1 MSKASAKQR
10 YTQLKEWLLTYK
22 KPPKTPSKKARYKAK
37 Q

>member
-22 KPPKTPSKKARYKAK
+22 KPPKTPSKKII
-37 Q
+37 